1 MEKASEEIFII
12 LDLSHFQSKF
22 SPLGVFRDMKV
33 NEDLSS
39 NFNIHNSSLLCEFLD
54 DTLFMLNLNI
64 N

>member
-1 MEKASEEIFII
+1 MEKASEEIFIV

-22 SPLGVFRDMKV
+22 SPLWIIRGVKV

-39 NFNIHNSSLLCEFLD
+39 NFDIRNISLLCEFLD
-54 DTLFMLNLNI
+54 DTLFMLNRNI